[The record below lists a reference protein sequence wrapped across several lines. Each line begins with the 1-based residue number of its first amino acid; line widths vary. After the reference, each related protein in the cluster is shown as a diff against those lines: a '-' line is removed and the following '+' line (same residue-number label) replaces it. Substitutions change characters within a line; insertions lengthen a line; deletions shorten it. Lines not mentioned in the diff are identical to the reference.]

1 MRLESGRRNGWP
13 AHIVLEYLITEEDAS
28 PTQFRLSLNRRPIS
42 TFSSEQAAVNTAR
55 SLAASDRVVG
65 QQVII
70 CVRTLD
76 GEVRVIEASMTSAP
90 PTGAKLPE

>member
-1 MRLESGRRNGWP
+1 M
-13 AHIVLEYLITEEDAS
+13 LEYLITEEDAS

-42 TFSSEQAAVNTAR
+42 VFSSMQAAVNTAR
-55 SLAASDRVVG
+55 SLAATDRVVG

-70 CVRTLD
+70 SVRTLD
-76 GEVRVIEASMTSAP
+76 GQVRVIEASMTGAP